1 MSRTNTGDTKPMEWI
16 ADPTIWAGLATL
28 VVLEIVLGIDN
39 LIFIAIL
46 AEKLPRHQ
54 RDKARITGLLL
65 ALFMRLLLL
74 ACISWLTTLTKPLL
88 IIGDHPFS
96 IRDIIMLVGGIF
108 LLFKATMELNERLE
122 GKDLHDN
129 QERKVASFWP
139 VIAQIV
145 VLDAIFSLDSVITAV
160 GMVDHLAVM
169 MIAVCIAIGLMLLAS
184 RPLTGFVNAHPTIV
198 ILCLSFLLMIGF
210 SLVAEGFNYPIPKGY
225 LYAAIGFSVIIES
238 LNQFAHFNRRR
249 FLSTLRP
256 LRQRTAEAVL
266 RILSGKHEEAE
277 LDNHTANLI
286 SDSSSEGQE
295 IFNQQERRM
304 IERVLG
310 LAQRTVSSVMTSRHD
325 VEYLN
330 LSDST
335 EKIMQLL
342 MKNLHTRIVVT
353 DDNSTNEPSGVINTI
368 DLLKQQLSLARLN
381 LRLLIRQPLVFPEQ
395 VSLLMALEQFRQAQT
410 HFAFVV
416 DEFGSMK
423 GIVTLTDVMQTIA
436 GSLPVAGE
444 EPDAR
449 HDIQHNAE
457 GYWIANGYMPLE
469 DLVLYLPLPI
479 DEKREYHTLAGLL
492 MEYSQ
497 RVPQP
502 GEQLQIGHYLF
513 EPLEVNSHRILK
525 VKITPL
531 HVTPVHPEP

>member
-1 MSRTNTGDTKPMEWI
+1 MEWI

-54 RDKARITGLLL
+54 RDKARVTGLLC
-65 ALFMRLLLL
+65 ALLMRLVLL
-74 ACISWLTTLTKPLL
+74 ACISWLATLTAPLVTL
-88 IIGDHPFS
+88 SGHPFS
-96 IRDIIMLVGGIF
+96 ARDLIMLIGGIF

-122 GKDLHDN
+122 GKDHQQN
-129 QERKVASFWP
+129 QQRKGARFWP
-139 VIAQIV
+139 VVAQIV

-169 MIAVCIAIGLMLLAS
+169 MAAVCIAIGLMLLAS
-184 RPLTGFVNAHPTIV
+184 KPLTRFVNAHPTIV

-210 SLVAEGFNYPIPKGY
+210 SLVAEGFGYHIPKGY

-238 LNQFAHFNRRR
+238 LNQFAQFNRRR
-249 FLSTLRP
+249 FLSTVRP
-256 LRQRTAEAVL
+256 LRERTAEAVL
-266 RILSGKHEEAE
+266 RMLSGKHEEAE

-286 SDSSSEGQE
+286 ADSSSGGQE
-295 IFNQQERRM
+295 VFNEQERRM

-310 LAQRTVSSVMTSRHD
+310 LAQRTVSSIMTSRHD
-325 VEYLN
+325 VEYLDLN
-330 LSDST
+330 DPP
-335 EKIMQLL
+335 EKLTQLL
-342 MKNLHTRIVVT
+342 TKNLHTRIVVT
-353 DDNSTNEPSGVINTI
+353 EDSSTDEPLGVIHVI
-368 DLLKQQLSLARLN
+368 DLLKQQLSGEKLD
-381 LRLLIRQPLVFPEQ
+381 LRALIRQPLIFPEQ

-416 DEFGSMK
+416 DEFGSIE
-423 GIVTLTDVMQTIA
+423 GVVTLTDVMETIA
-436 GSLPVAGE
+436 GNLPVAGE
-444 EPDAR
+444 ELDAR
-449 HDIQHNAE
+449 HDIQQTE
-457 GYWIANGYMPLE
+457 DGCWIANGYMPLE

-479 DEKREYHTLAGLL
+479 DDKREYHTLAGLL

-497 RVPQP
+497 RIPQV
-502 GEQLQIGHYLF
+502 GEQLKIGDYLF
-513 EPLEVNSHRILK
+513 EPLEVSSHRILK

-531 HVTPVHPEP
+531 KAPDPDYEV